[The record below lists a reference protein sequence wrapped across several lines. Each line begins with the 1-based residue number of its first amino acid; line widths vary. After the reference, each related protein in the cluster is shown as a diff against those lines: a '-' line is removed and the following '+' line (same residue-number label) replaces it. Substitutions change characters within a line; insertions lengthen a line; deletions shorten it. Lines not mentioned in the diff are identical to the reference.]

1 MLALAGGAL
10 VAAGCFAFQTTPIGE
25 VTDQQ
30 KYAHNVVLLL
40 LVAALT
46 AWGAP
51 VCARARAGWT

>member
-10 VAAGCFAFQTTPIGE
+10 VAAGCFAFLTTPIGE

-40 LVAALT
+40 LVG
-46 AWGAP
+46 GAHRLGRRG
-51 VCARARAGWT
+51 RARAGWT